1 MSLSAN
7 TGHRPATALNVL
19 APTSAGKT
27 LGGRRVV
34 HRTRGRKHGP
44 VTRLMSPS
52 DLGELLRP
60 FVFLDHVD
68 TVGGSSGGF
77 GLHPHSG
84 IATVTWIM
92 EGNVAYEDTTGKTGT
107 IPTGGLE
114 WMQAGGGVWHGGGFG
129 DSPRIRGFQLWL
141 ALPPSL
147 ELGPAQSVYLKPEQI
162 QRHGPVAVLLG
173 RYGSAGSEI
182 AAPAPINYLSVSL
195 KAGER
200 WTYRPPEQ
208 HTVAW
213 TAVSRGSLRSPQA
226 LQAGELA
233 IFEESNEPIAF
244 HAETDVELVFGSAV
258 KHPHDLVL
266 GYYSVH
272 SSAEALR
279 EGEARI
285 RQLGDRLRAEGRLA

>member
-1 MSLSAN
+1 MS
-7 TGHRPATALNVL
+7 ALNAL
-19 APTSAGKT
+19 APASTGKT
-27 LGGRRVV
+27 PAERRVV
-34 HRTRGRKHGP
+34 DRTRGRRRGP

-52 DLGELLRP
+52 DLGERLRP

-68 TVGGSSGGF
+68 TAGGSTAGF

-92 EGNVAYEDTTGKTGT
+92 EGNVSYEDTTGETGK

-114 WMQAGGGVWHGGGFG
+114 WMRAGGGVWHGGGFG

-141 ALPPSL
+141 ALPPAL
-147 ELGPAQSVYLKPEQI
+147 ELGAAQSLYLEPDQI
-162 QRHGPVAVLLG
+162 QRDGPVAVLLG
-173 RYGSAGSEI
+173 RYGNASSEI
-182 AAPAPINYLSVSL
+182 PAPAPINYLSVSL

-200 WTYRPPEQ
+200 WTYQPPEQ
-208 HTVAW
+208 HTVGW
-213 TAVSRGSLRSPQA
+213 TAVSRGSLRSPEA

-233 IFEESNEPIAF
+233 AFEESNEPIPF
-244 HAETDVELVFGSAV
+244 HAETDVELVVGSAV

-272 SSAEALR
+272 TSAAALR
-279 EGEARI
+279 DGEARI
-285 RQLGDRLRAEGRLA
+285 QQIANQLRAEGRLA

>member
-1 MSLSAN
+1 MSIHSQ
-7 TGHRPATALNVL
+7 
-19 APTSAGKT
+19 
-27 LGGRRVV
+27 RRVV
-34 HRTRGRKHGP
+34 HRTRGHSHGP
-44 VTRLMSPS
+44 ITRLMSPS
-52 DLGELLRP
+52 DLGEHLRP
-60 FVFLDHVD
+60 FVFLDHFD
-68 TVGGSSGGF
+68 TAAGSTANF

-92 EGNVAYEDTTGKTGT
+92 EGNVSYEDTTGETGK
-107 IPTGGLE
+107 ILEGGLE

-141 ALPPSL
+141 ALPPEL
-147 ELGPAQSVYLKPEQI
+147 ELGPAKSIYLKPDQI
-162 QRHGPVAVLLG
+162 HREGPVAVLLG
-173 RYGSAGSEI
+173 RYGGASSDI
-182 AAPAPINYLSVSL
+182 RVPSPLTYLSVSL

-200 WTYRPPEQ
+200 WIYQPPDQ

-213 TAVSRGSLRSPQA
+213 AAISRGRLRYPAA

-233 IFEESNEPIAF
+233 IFEESGTPIDF
-244 HAETDVELVFGSAV
+244 HAETDVQFVVGSAV

-272 SSAEALR
+272 TSAAALR

-285 RQLGDRLRAEGRLA
+285 QQIRSRLRAEGRMT

>member
-1 MSLSAN
+1 MS
-7 TGHRPATALNVL
+7 TLNLL
-19 APTSAGKT
+19 APASGVMMPAG
-27 LGGRRVV
+27 RCVV
-34 HRTRGRKHGP
+34 YRTRGRRHGP

-52 DLGELLRP
+52 DLGGLLRP
-60 FVFLDHVD
+60 FVFLDHFD
-68 TVGGSSGGF
+68 TADGAPSGL

-92 EGNVAYEDTTGKTGT
+92 EGNVSYEDTTGETGK

-114 WMQAGGGVWHGGGFG
+114 WMRAGGGVWHGGAFG

-147 ELGPAQSVYLKPEQI
+147 ELGPAQSLYLKPDQI
-162 QRHGPVAVLLG
+162 QRDGPVAVLLG

-182 AAPAPINYLSVSL
+182 AEPAPINYLSVSL

-213 TAVSRGSLRSPQA
+213 AAVSRGSLLAPEA

-233 IFEESNEPIAF
+233 AFEESNEPIAF
-244 HAETDVELVFGSAV
+244 HAETDVEFVLGSAV

-272 SSAEALR
+272 TSAEALR

-285 RQLGDRLRAEGRLA
+285 QQIAARLRAEGRLA

>member
-1 MSLSAN
+1 MSALNLSLSPS
-7 TGHRPATALNVL
+7 RD
-19 APTSAGKT
+19 KT
-27 LGGRRVV
+27 LAGRCVV
-34 HRTRGRKHGP
+34 YRTRGRRHGP

-68 TVGGSSGGF
+68 TTGGSTSGF

-92 EGNVAYEDTTGKTGT
+92 EGNVSYEDTTGETGK

-114 WMQAGGGVWHGGGFG
+114 WMRAGGGVWHGGGLG

-147 ELGPAQSVYLKPEQI
+147 ELGPAQSLYLKPDQI
-162 QRHGPVAVLLG
+162 QRDGPVAVLLG
-173 RYGSAGSEI
+173 RYGRAGSEI

-200 WTYRPPEQ
+200 WTYQPPAN
-208 HTVAW
+208 HTVGWA
-213 TAVSRGSLRSPQA
+213 AISRGSLRSPEA
-226 LQAGELA
+226 LEAGELA
-233 IFEESNEPIAF
+233 AFEESNEPIAF
-244 HAETDVELVFGSAV
+244 HAVTDAELVVGSAV

-272 SSAEALR
+272 TSADALR
-279 EGEARI
+279 QGEARI
-285 RQLGDRLRAEGRLA
+285 QEIGNRLRAEGRLA